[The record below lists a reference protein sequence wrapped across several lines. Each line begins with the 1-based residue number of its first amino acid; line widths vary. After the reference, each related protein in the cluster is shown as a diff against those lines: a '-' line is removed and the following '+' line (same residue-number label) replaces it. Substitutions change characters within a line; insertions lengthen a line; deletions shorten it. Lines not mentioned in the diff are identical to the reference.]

1 MPQLDPAVFIPQ
13 IFWLFVI
20 FAALYCFMAYSAAP
34 KISNVLKKRQD
45 TISDDLAEAEVLQAK
60 AEEARL
66 AFEKSQD
73 DARNNATEK
82 VLKKREELKAE
93 AEAHYQ
99 KLSAELNA
107 KADDAQKRINDAKKK
122 ALAEVRDV
130 AAEVCSD
137 LVTQIAGIKLDGDAV
152 SKVVDKKTS
161 EVIKGEG

>member
-20 FAALYCFMAYSAAP
+20 FAALYFYMAYSAAP
-34 KISNVLKKRQD
+34 KISNVLKRRQD
-45 TISDDLAEAEVLQAK
+45 TISDDLAEAEILQAK

-93 AEAHYQ
+93 AEEHYQ
-99 KLSAELNA
+99 KLSAELNS
-107 KADDAQKRINDAKKK
+107 KADEAQKRINDAKKK
-122 ALAEVRDV
+122 ALGEVRGV
-130 AAEVCSD
+130 AAEVCAD
-137 LVTQIAGIKLDGDAV
+137 LVTQIAGIKLDNEAV
-152 SKVVDKKTS
+152 SKVVDKKTN
-161 EVIKGEG
+161 EVMKGEG